1 MEQIAP
7 KTGEIG
13 GIWIGTELVRVQ
25 VSRMKIDD
33 DRRVPAVREKKS
45 KEKGK
50 KGSGAAG
57 PAGACW
63 ARRSL
68 VLAAACTGLDAPKGR
83 LAGPD
88 SVRSAR
94 FFFCFSIFVFLFSY
108 FFHNFCIL
116 ASNELKPLS
125 KFF

>member
-7 KTGEIG
+7 KTAEIC

-33 DRRVPAVREKKS
+33 DRRVPAVREKKQR
-45 KEKGK
+45 KRK
-50 KGSGAAG
+50 KRERRCWAGWSLLGPAELSTRRCVHWLGCAEG
-57 PAGACW
+57 PAGW
-63 ARRSL
+63 A
-68 VLAAACTGLDAPKGR
+68 GLSPVGQI
-83 LAGPD
+83 
-88 SVRSAR
+88 
-94 FFFCFSIFVFLFSY
+94 FFCFSIFLFLFSY

-116 ASNELKPLS
+116 APNELKPLS

>member
-7 KTGEIG
+7 KTAEIG

-33 DRRVPAVREKKS
+33 DRRVPAVREKKQR
-45 KEKGK
+45 KRK
-50 KGSGAAG
+50 KGSSAAG

-88 SVRSAR
+88 SVRTAR
-94 FFFCFSIFVFLFSY
+94 FFFVFLF
-108 FFHNFCIL
+108 FFFCFLISFITF
-116 ASNELKPLS
+116 A
-125 KFF
+125 F